1 MEANSI
7 EILEKEISKKIC
19 YAPCCK
25 NIHWR
30 HTKF

>member
-7 EILEKEISKKIC
+7 EILEKEIRKRIRFAS
-19 YAPCCK
+19 CCK
-25 NIHWR
+25 DIHWR